1 MSESLL
7 NVSFKYC
14 QYYIGL
20 YRRKEERKVECLIS
34 FCVSEDFVVTIES
47 SNRKLPR
54 YFDAAADWSAVYDE
68 SDSFSD
74 SELTSN
80 DSVGDSSNVSSI
92 NVFNCATGAFL
103 YSIRLGELSYDYDRD
118 DQPVRLFHLRENSV
132 LLVIERDNFEKPVSA
147 PSVI

>member
-1 MSESLL
+1 M
-7 NVSFKYC
+7 
-14 QYYIGL
+14 
-20 YRRKEERKVECLIS
+20 IS

-54 YFDAAADWSAVYDE
+54 YFDATADWSDMYEE
-68 SDSFSD
+68 SDSLSD

-92 NVFNCATGAFL
+92 NVFNCTTGAFL
-103 YSIRLGELSYDYDRD
+103 YSIRLGELCYDYNRD

-147 PSVI
+147 PAVT